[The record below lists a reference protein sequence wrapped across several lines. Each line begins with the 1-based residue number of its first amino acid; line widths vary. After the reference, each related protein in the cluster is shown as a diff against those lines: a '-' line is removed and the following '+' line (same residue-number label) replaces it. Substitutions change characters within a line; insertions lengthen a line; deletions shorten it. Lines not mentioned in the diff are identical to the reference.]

1 MIFTSKLVAALA
13 ALTVSSLA
21 SPILEARSCTPNF
34 QGKPLTIYKTIPG
47 EIGQLLEWTPVNAL
61 GSHITLARTTV
72 NQAFANGEF
81 FVESAGGPDNSYHI
95 KFVIIPS
102 PAFHALT
109 NELFHFKDDC

>member
-13 ALTVSSLA
+13 ALTVSLA
-21 SPILEARSCTPNF
+21 SPILEARSCKPDF

-109 NELFHFKDDC
+109 NKLFHFKDDH